1 MNNLEVTLD
10 FFGAMAVFSPLA
22 LAFFMLLAFV
32 FQIKLPE
39 KIIALVVQLSVFVAL
54 AGILG
59 LVFLFLSNGIKN
71 WGYEPLPTFH
81 LESFHFDFQ
90 FYFDWLSLSFA
101 TLALLLCFVIAF
113 FSQRY
118 MHREPGYQR
127 FFVLYAIF
135 VSGIVIAALS
145 GTIESLF
152 VGWEMVGLSS
162 ALLVAFFHER
172 VMPTRNGL
180 HLWIVYRTSDAALF
194 LASYLLHHA
203 LGQGFFQTILEKGSE
218 GLEHE
223 VSSPILIG
231 AGVLIF
237 LASACKSALFPFSGW
252 LPRAMEGPTPTSAI
266 FYGALSI
273 HLGAFLLLRLNPII
287 QLSPILAW
295 TVVFFGILTALVS
308 GIIANA
314 QTDIK
319 SILAYATLTQ
329 VGIIVAEIGFGL
341 ELLPLIHILGHA
353 SLRTYQF
360 LRAPSSFAYYKSL
373 EESLGRTDLNK
384 YPSKSR
390 STSEGTL
397 FLAIYSFAL
406 NRGGMDSMLE
416 KFLIKPFVQMYNLF
430 DIFEKKW
437 GAMLAGNESSKN
449 DILEE
454 RS

>member
-1 MNNLEVTLD
+1 MNGLESALD
-10 FFGAMAVFSPLA
+10 FFAAMAIFSPLA
-22 LAFFMLLAFV
+22 LALFMLLAFV

-39 KIIALVVQLSVFVAL
+39 KIIALVVELSVFFAL

-59 LVFLFLSNGIKN
+59 IVFLFLSNGVKK

-127 FFVLYAIF
+127 FFVLYSIF
-135 VSGIVIAALS
+135 VSGIVIASLS

-172 VMPTRNGL
+172 IMPTRNGL
-180 HLWIVYRTSDAALF
+180 HLWIVYRISDAALF

-203 LGQGFFQTILEKGSE
+203 LGQGFFQAILEQGSE
-218 GLEHE
+218 GLANE
-223 VSSPILIG
+223 VSSPVLVG

-273 HLGAFLLLRLNPII
+273 HLGAFLLLRLNPIV

-295 TVVFFGILTALVS
+295 TVVFFGLLTALVS

-329 VGIIVAEIGFGL
+329 VGIIIAEIGFGL
-341 ELLPLIHILGHA
+341 ELLPLIHIIGHA

-384 YPSKSR
+384 HSPKGRMANTGPLS
-390 STSEGTL
+390 
-397 FLAIYSFAL
+397 LAIYSFAL

-416 KFLIKPFVQMYNLF
+416 KFITKPFVQMFKLA

-437 GAMLAGNESSKN
+437 GSILAGTEPSK
-449 DILEE
+449 LKTPEE
-454 RS
+454 RA

>member
-1 MNNLEVTLD
+1 MNELKQTLD
-10 FFGAMAVFSPLA
+10 LFAAMGIFSPLA
-22 LAFFMLLAFV
+22 LAIFLLLAFV
-32 FQIKLPE
+32 LQVRLHE
-39 KIIALVVQLSVFVAL
+39 KVIALVVQSSVFISF

-59 LVFLFLSNGIKN
+59 LVIMLAANGMKK
-71 WGYEPLPTFH
+71 WEYEPFPTFH
-81 LESFHFDFQ
+81 LESFHFDFD

-101 TLALLLCFVIAF
+101 MLSLLLCFVIAF

-118 MHREPGYQR
+118 MHREAGYQR
-127 FFVLYAIF
+127 FFVLYSIF
-135 VSGIVIAALS
+135 VSGIVIASLS

-172 VMPTRNGL
+172 IMPTRNGL
-180 HLWIVYRTSDAALF
+180 HLWIVYRISDAALF

-203 LGQGFFQTILEKGSE
+203 LGQGFFRVILEQGSE
-218 GLEHE
+218 GLSHAT
-223 VSSPILIG
+223 SSPVYVG

-273 HLGAFLLLRLNPII
+273 HLGAFLLLRLNPIV
-287 QLSPILAW
+287 QLSPTLAW
-295 TVVFFGILTALVS
+295 VVVFFGLLTALFS

-319 SILAYATLTQ
+319 SILAFATLTQ
-329 VGIIVAEIGFGL
+329 VGIIIAEIGLGL
-341 ELLPLIHILGHA
+341 EMLPLIHIIGHA

-373 EESLGRTDLNK
+373 EESLGRTELNK
-384 YPSKSR
+384 KAINSPS
-390 STSEGTL
+390 GTESNVSP
-397 FLAIYSFAL
+397 AIYAFAL
-406 NRGGMDSMLE
+406 NRGGMDSMLD
-416 KFLIKPFVQMYNLF
+416 KFIVKPFVQSFKLA
-430 DIFEKKW
+430 DAFEKRLVS
-437 GAMLAGNESSKN
+437 MLAGHDSSN
-449 DILEE
+449 GGNHGEGA
-454 RS
+454 

>member
-1 MNNLEVTLD
+1 MNGLESALD
-10 FFGAMAVFSPLA
+10 FSAAMAIFSPLA
-22 LAFFMLLAFV
+22 LALFMLLAFV

-39 KIIALVVQLSVFVAL
+39 KIIALVVELSVFIAL

-59 LVFLFLSNGIKN
+59 IISLFLSNGVTK
-71 WGYEPLPTFH
+71 WGYEPFPTFH

-127 FFVLYAIF
+127 FFVLYSIF
-135 VSGIVIAALS
+135 VSGIVIASLS

-172 VMPTRNGL
+172 IMPTRNGL
-180 HLWIVYRTSDAALF
+180 HLWIVYRISDAALF

-203 LGQGFFQTILEKGSE
+203 LGQGFFQAILEQGSE
-218 GLEHE
+218 GLENE
-223 VSSPILIG
+223 VSSPVLVG

-273 HLGAFLLLRLNPII
+273 HLGAFLLLRLNPIV

-295 TVVFFGILTALVS
+295 TVVFFGLLTALAS
-308 GIIANA
+308 GVIANA

-329 VGIIVAEIGFGL
+329 VGIIIAEIGFGL
-341 ELLPLIHILGHA
+341 ELLPLIHIIGHA

-373 EESLGRTDLNK
+373 EESLGRTDLNRHTLK
-384 YPSKSR
+384 GGSAP
-390 STSEGTL
+390 TGTL
-397 FLAIYSFAL
+397 SLALYSFAL
-406 NRGGMDSMLE
+406 NRGGTDSMLE
-416 KFLIKPFVQMYNLF
+416 KFITKPFVQMFKLA

-437 GAMLAGNESSKN
+437 GSMLAGVDPSK
-449 DILEE
+449 LKTQEE

>member
-1 MNNLEVTLD
+1 MNGIEPALD
-10 FFGAMAVFSPLA
+10 FFAAMAIFSPLA
-22 LAFFMLLAFV
+22 LALFMLLAFV

-39 KIIALVVQLSVFVAL
+39 KIIALVVELSVFFAL

-59 LVFLFLSNGIKN
+59 IVFLFLSNGVKK
-71 WGYEPLPTFH
+71 WGYEPFTTFH

-127 FFVLYAIF
+127 FFVLYSIF
-135 VSGIVIAALS
+135 VSGIVIASLS

-172 VMPTRNGL
+172 IMPTRNGL
-180 HLWIVYRTSDAALF
+180 HLWIVYRISDAALF

-203 LGQGFFQTILEKGSE
+203 LGQGFFQAILEQGSE
-218 GLEHE
+218 GLAHE
-223 VSSPILIG
+223 VSSPVLVG

-273 HLGAFLLLRLNPII
+273 HLGAFLLLRLNPIV

-314 QTDIK
+314 QADIK

-329 VGIIVAEIGFGL
+329 VGIIIAEIGFGF
-341 ELLPLIHILGHA
+341 ELLPLIHIIGHA

-384 YPSKSR
+384 YAPKGR
-390 STSEGTL
+390 SAQTGPLS
-397 FLAIYSFAL
+397 LAIYSFAL

-416 KFLIKPFVQMYNLF
+416 KFITKPFVQMFKLA

-437 GAMLAGNESSKN
+437 GSMLAGIDPSKTKN
-449 DILEE
+449 QEE